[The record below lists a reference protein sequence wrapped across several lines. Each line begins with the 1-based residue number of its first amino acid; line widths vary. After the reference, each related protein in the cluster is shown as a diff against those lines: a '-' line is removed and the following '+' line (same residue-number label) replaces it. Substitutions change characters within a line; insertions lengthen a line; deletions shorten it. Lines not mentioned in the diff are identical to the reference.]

1 MCTQSGKPT
10 FSGQYSV
17 ELGVQ
22 YALAS
27 QSVINDKH
35 LPLFSSSGSLFAS
48 LFIFPLS
55 SHIKNT
61 IFWDKKHKIW
71 IFIGFNDCA
80 VGRVGTMIC
89 FHRCVTRFRLRR
101 DLAGCEGTGGGVGGV
116 MYCLAPLQD
125 TLCPGL
131 RRFTL
136 DTYRLRRPCQR
147 AALMDPSAVKQ
158 IILENH
164 SRNLNLTLF
173 STSPPAPISFSSK
186 KAFQ

>member
-1 MCTQSGKPT
+1 MTAINKRTRTLFFLNSQTFQRALSVCTQSGKPT

-48 LFIFPLS
+48 LFIFSPS
-55 SHIKNT
+55 THIKNT
-61 IFWDKKHKIW
+61 IFWEKKHKFW

-89 FHRCVTRFRLRR
+89 FHRCVTRFRIRR
-101 DLAGCEGTGGGVGGV
+101 DLAGCEGTGGGGYVLLSPSTGHS
-116 MYCLAPLQD
+116 LSRTE
-125 TLCPGL
+125 TL
-131 RRFTL
+131 
-136 DTYRLRRPCQR
+136 
-147 AALMDPSAVKQ
+147 
-158 IILENH
+158 H
-164 SRNLNLTLF
+164 S
-173 STSPPAPISFSSK
+173 
-186 KAFQ
+186 